1 MTGAE
6 QPEQLR
12 RLDLFR
18 ARYPAVVIDRVD
30 GFGFWQ
36 AWIPERDGG
45 TVITRY
51 HLQDLLSEFDDR
63 HAPPTAEDARPDRP
77 PTQES
82 VRATPGLGRTA

>member
-1 MTGAE
+1 VTGAE

-36 AWIPERDGG
+36 AWIPERNGG

-51 HLQDLLSEFDDR
+51 HLQDLLNELDDR
-63 HAPPTAEDARPDRP
+63 HAPPTADDARPDRP
-77 PTQES
+77 HTRAS
-82 VRATPGLGRTA
+82 VRAIPDLGRIA

>member
-1 MTGAE
+1 ME
-6 QPEQLR
+6 WPEQLR

-36 AWIPERDGG
+36 AWIPERNGG

-51 HLQDLLSEFDDR
+51 HLQDLLSELDDR
-63 HAPPTAEDARPDRP
+63 HAPPTAEDASPGRP

-82 VRATPGLGRTA
+82 MRATPDLGRTA